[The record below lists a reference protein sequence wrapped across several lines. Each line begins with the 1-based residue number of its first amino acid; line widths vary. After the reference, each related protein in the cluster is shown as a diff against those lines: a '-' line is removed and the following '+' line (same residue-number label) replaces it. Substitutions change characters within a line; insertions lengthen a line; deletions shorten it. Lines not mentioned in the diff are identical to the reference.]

1 MTAADVTFPGGRTF
15 AASSLAST
23 PLEAVLDVAN
33 RLRALGFRPGKTRG
47 SALCFVSWP
56 LARESRAL
64 HEALGDLLGDI
75 PFIAFAGSSA
85 FHDQRIP
92 EKRAGLAVAV
102 LEGVVG
108 EARNVLWHEH
118 GMEMAGPLLADSSHT
133 SARFVA
139 VGAQRPGPLDV
150 LNAFDES
157 GGDIVGCVA
166 VRPQKQLQPG
176 VSTLSLNGPRL
187 VTAIS
192 QSARQLGPMRTVT
205 AANQNVIRELDGR
218 PALEMLLADLPSSLR
233 NSLGRLGGSLFASI
247 GVDDDDTMVLRNVTG
262 IDPNTGAVAVAEH
275 PRVGTEIAF
284 SLRDQQSA
292 RHDLEES
299 LAALEGA
306 LGRTRPRLFV
316 VFSSSSRDAGLFGAP
331 LWDVTRVLSRFG
343 PDVPVVGCTGG
354 AEVSTCGGKTHVFAQ
369 TAVISAVVEP

>member
-1 MTAADVTFPGGRTF
+1 MNPSLPGGRTF
-15 AASSLAST
+15 AASSLATT
-23 PLEAVLDVAN
+23 PLEAVLDVAT
-33 RLRALGFRPGKTRG
+33 RLRSLGFRPGKTRG

-56 LARESRAL
+56 LAREARAL
-64 HEALGDLLGDI
+64 HEALGDLLEGI
-75 PFIAFAGSSA
+75 AFVAFAGSSA

-108 EARNVLWHEH
+108 EARNSLWQEH
-118 GMEMAGPLLADSSHT
+118 GIQMAAPLLADRGHAG
-133 SARFVA
+133 ARFVA
-139 VGAQRPGPLDV
+139 VGAQRAGPFDL
-150 LNAFDES
+150 LPAFDEA
-157 GGDIVGCVA
+157 GGDVVGCVA
-166 VRPQKQLQPG
+166 LRPHKQLQPG
-176 VSTLSLNGPRL
+176 VSTLSLDGLRPI
-187 VTAIS
+187 VAIS
-192 QSARQLGPMRTVT
+192 QAARQLGPTRTVT
-205 AANQNVIRELDGR
+205 AANQSVIRELDGR
-218 PALEMLLADLPSSLR
+218 PALEMLLADLPATLR

-247 GVDDDDTMVLRNVTG
+247 GVDDDDTVVLRNVTG

-306 LGRTRPRLFV
+306 LGRIRPRLFV

-343 PDVPVVGCTGG
+343 PDVPVVGCTAG
-354 AEVSTCGGKTHVFAQ
+354 AEVATCGGKTHAFAQ
-369 TAVISAVVEP
+369 TAVITALIEP